1 MMFSCMKQGRAFYRQ
16 VFALTLP
23 LVLQNLITSSL
34 GMADTFMVGLLG
46 TVELAGVTLAN
57 IPFFVVQLF
66 FFGVQSGGAVL
77 ISQYW
82 GKGDRDSINRVLGL
96 SWYVTG
102 AVALTVALAML
113 AAPVRI
119 MSLFGNDPAA
129 VAVAARYGR
138 IIGFAFLLNG
148 LNLAYVGALRSME
161 QPKIGTWML
170 GASMV
175 TNLFLNYVLI
185 FGKLG
190 APALGV
196 EGAAIATLVSRIL
209 ESAIVVGH
217 IIKSRKFRLKLP
229 LILRPGREMVGKL
242 IKYSAPVVLN
252 ETLWGLGTS
261 IYPVIMG
268 HMPNSTEI
276 LAAYTIAGNVDKLVM
291 VAISGMSVASAAI
304 VGKEI
309 GAGRTDKVYGISWAL
324 NFLAMAC
331 GAVFGAALVV
341 MANLW
346 FPHWL
351 YPLFDLR
358 PETAELVAAM
368 LSIIGATLFLRGFSH
383 VTIVGVLRGGGDVKT
398 ATLIDLLPLWVVSI
412 PLAAVMGLWLD
423 LGPVWV
429 YIAMS
434 VDQVIKL
441 LMGVPR
447 IRSRK
452 WINDVT
458 VS

>member
-1 MMFSCMKQGRAFYRQ
+1 MVSFLKQGRAFYRQ
-16 VFALTLP
+16 VAALSVP
-23 LVLQNLITSSL
+23 LVIQNLITSSL

-46 TVELAGVTLAN
+46 TVDLAGVTLAN

-66 FFGVQSGGAVL
+66 FFGVQSGGTVL

-82 GKGDRDSINRVLGL
+82 GKGDKNSINRVLGL
-96 SWYVTG
+96 SWYVAG

-113 AAPVRI
+113 VAPIQI
-119 MSLFGNDPAA
+119 MSLFGNDMNA
-129 VAVAARYGR
+129 VIVAARYGR

-190 APALGV
+190 APRLGV
-196 EGAAIATLVSRIL
+196 EGAAIATLAARVL
-209 ESAIVVGH
+209 ESVIVIGH
-217 IIKSRKFRLKLP
+217 IIKNKTFRLDFSLV
-229 LILRPGREMVGKL
+229 LRPGREMVGKL

-268 HMPNSTEI
+268 HMPGSTEI

-291 VAISGMSVASAAI
+291 VAISGLCVASAVI
-304 VGKEI
+304 IGKEI
-309 GAGRTDKVYGISWAL
+309 GAGRPEKAYSISWTL

-331 GAVFGAALVV
+331 GAVFGGALVAA
-341 MANLW
+341 ANWW

-351 YPLFDLR
+351 YPLFR
-358 PETAELVAAM
+358 MTTRTESLVTMM
-368 LSIIGATLFLRGFSH
+368 LSIIGGTLFLRGFSH

-398 ATLIDLLPLWVVSI
+398 ATLIDLLPLWLVSI
-412 PLAAVMGLWLD
+412 PMAAVLGLWLN

-434 VDQVIKL
+434 IDQVIKL

>member
-1 MMFSCMKQGRAFYRQ
+1 MFSFMKQGRAFYRQ

-34 GMADTFMVGLLG
+34 SMADTFMVGLLG

-66 FFGVQSGGAVL
+66 FFGVQSGGTVL

-82 GKGDRDSINRVLGL
+82 GKGDRESINRVLGL

-113 AAPVRI
+113 AAPVQI

-129 VAVAARYGR
+129 VAVAAKYGR
-138 IIGFAFLLNG
+138 IIGMAYLLNG

-190 APALGV
+190 APRLGV
-196 EGAAIATLVSRIL
+196 EGAALATLISRVL
-209 ESAIVVGH
+209 ESVIVVGYILKNKH
-217 IIKSRKFRLKLP
+217 FRLELP
-229 LILRPGREMVGKL
+229 LVLRPGREMVRKL
-242 IKYSAPVVLN
+242 VKYSAPVVVN

-261 IYPVIMG
+261 IYPIIMG
-268 HMPNSTEI
+268 HMPGSTEI

-291 VAISGMSVASAAI
+291 VAISGLCVASTVI

-309 GAGRTDKVYGISWAL
+309 GAGRTDRVYFISWAL

-331 GAVFGAALVV
+331 GAVFGTALAV
-341 MANLW
+341 MAHLW
-346 FPHWL
+346 FPSWL
-351 YPLFDLR
+351 YPLFQMSAR
-358 PETAELVAAM
+358 TQELVKMM
-368 LSIIGATLFLRGFSH
+368 LTIIGATLFLRGFSH

-398 ATLIDLLPLWVVSI
+398 ATLIDLLPLWLVSI
-412 PLAAVMGLWLD
+412 PLAAVMGLWLN

>member
-1 MMFSCMKQGRAFYRQ
+1 MFSFMKQGRAFYRQ

-34 GMADTFMVGLLG
+34 SMADTFMVGLLG

-66 FFGVQSGGAVL
+66 FFGVQSGGTVL

-82 GKGDRDSINRVLGL
+82 GKGDRGSINRVLGL

-113 AAPVRI
+113 AAPVQI

-129 VAVAARYGR
+129 VAVAAKYGR
-138 IIGFAFLLNG
+138 IIGMAYLLNG

-190 APALGV
+190 APRLGV
-196 EGAAIATLVSRIL
+196 EGAALATLISRVL
-209 ESAIVVGH
+209 ESVIVVGH
-217 IIKSRKFRLKLP
+217 ILKNKHFRLELS
-229 LILRPGREMVGKL
+229 LVLRPGREMVRKL
-242 IKYSAPVVLN
+242 IKYSAPVVVN
-252 ETLWGLGTS
+252 ETLWGFGTS
-261 IYPVIMG
+261 IYPIIMG
-268 HMPNSTEI
+268 HMPGSTEI

-291 VAISGMSVASAAI
+291 VAISGLCVSSTVI

-309 GAGRTDKVYGISWAL
+309 GAGRTDRVYSISWAL

-331 GAVFGAALVV
+331 GAVFGTALAV
-341 MANLW
+341 MAHLW

-351 YPLFDLR
+351 YPLFQMSAR
-358 PETAELVAAM
+358 TQELVKMM
-368 LSIIGATLFLRGFSH
+368 LTIIGATLFLRGFSH

-398 ATLIDLLPLWVVSI
+398 ATLIDLLPLWLVSI
-412 PLAAVMGLWLD
+412 PLAAVMGLWLN

-458 VS
+458 MS

>member
-1 MMFSCMKQGRAFYRQ
+1 MFSFMKQGRAFYRQ

-34 GMADTFMVGLLG
+34 SMADTFMVGLLG
-46 TVELAGVTLAN
+46 TVDLAGVTLAN

-66 FFGVQSGGAVL
+66 FFGVQSGGTVL

-82 GKGDRDSINRVLGL
+82 GKGDRASINRVLGL

-102 AVALTVALAML
+102 VVALTVAVAML
-113 AAPVRI
+113 AAPVQI

-138 IIGFAFLLNG
+138 IIGMAYLLNG

-161 QPKIGTWML
+161 KPKIGTWML

-190 APALGV
+190 APRLGV
-196 EGAAIATLVSRIL
+196 EGAALATLISRVL
-209 ESAIVVGH
+209 ESVIVVGH
-217 IIKSRKFRLKLP
+217 ILKNKHFRLELP
-229 LILRPGREMVGKL
+229 LVLRPGREMVRKL
-242 IKYSAPVVLN
+242 IKYSAPVVVN

-261 IYPVIMG
+261 IYPIIMG
-268 HMPNSTEI
+268 HMPGSTEI

-291 VAISGMSVASAAI
+291 VAISGLCVASTVI

-309 GAGRTDKVYGISWAL
+309 GAGRTDRVYSISWAL

-331 GAVFGAALVV
+331 GAVFGTALAV
-341 MANLW
+341 MAHLW
-346 FPHWL
+346 FPSWL
-351 YPLFDLR
+351 YPLFQMSAR
-358 PETAELVAAM
+358 TQELVKMM
-368 LSIIGATLFLRGFSH
+368 LTIIGGTLFLRGFSH

-412 PLAAVMGLWLD
+412 PLAAVMGLWLN

>member
-1 MMFSCMKQGRAFYRQ
+1 MVSFLKQGRAFYRQ
-16 VFALTLP
+16 VAALSVP
-23 LVLQNLITSSL
+23 LVIQNLITSSL

-46 TVELAGVTLAN
+46 TVDLAGVTLAN

-66 FFGVQSGGAVL
+66 FFGVQSGGTVL

-82 GKGDRDSINRVLGL
+82 GKGDKNSINRVLGL

-113 AAPVRI
+113 VAPIQI
-119 MSLFGNDPAA
+119 MSLFGNDMNA
-129 VAVAARYGR
+129 VIVAARYGR

-190 APALGV
+190 APRLGV
-196 EGAAIATLVSRIL
+196 EGAAIATLAARVL
-209 ESAIVVGH
+209 ESVIVIGH
-217 IIKSRKFRLKLP
+217 IIKNKTFRLDLS
-229 LILRPGREMVGKL
+229 LVLRPGREMVGKL

-268 HMPNSTEI
+268 HMPGSTEI

-291 VAISGMSVASAAI
+291 VAISGLCVASAVI
-304 VGKEI
+304 IGKEI
-309 GAGRTDKVYGISWAL
+309 GAGRPEKAYSISWTL

-331 GAVFGAALVV
+331 GAVFGGALVAA
-341 MANLW
+341 ANWW

-351 YPLFDLR
+351 YPLFR
-358 PETAELVAAM
+358 MTTRTESLVTMM
-368 LSIIGATLFLRGFSH
+368 LSIIGGTLFLRGFSH

-398 ATLIDLLPLWVVSI
+398 ATLIDLLPLWLVSI
-412 PLAAVMGLWLD
+412 PMAAVLGLWLN

-434 VDQVIKL
+434 IDQVIKL

-452 WINDVT
+452 WIHDVT

>member
-1 MMFSCMKQGRAFYRQ
+1 MLSCMKQGRAFYRQ

-34 GMADTFMVGLLG
+34 SMADTFMVGLLG

-66 FFGVQSGGAVL
+66 FFGVQSGGTVL

-82 GKGDRDSINRVLGL
+82 GKGDRESINRVLGL

-102 AVALTVALAML
+102 AVALTVAVAML
-113 AAPVRI
+113 AAPVQI

-129 VAVAARYGR
+129 VEVAAKYGR
-138 IIGFAFLLNG
+138 IIGMAYLLNG

-190 APALGV
+190 APRLGV
-196 EGAAIATLVSRIL
+196 EGAALATLISRVL
-209 ESAIVVGH
+209 ESVIVVCH
-217 IIKSRKFRLKLP
+217 ILKNRHFRLEMP
-229 LILRPGREMVGKL
+229 LVLRPGRAMVRKL
-242 IKYSAPVVLN
+242 VKYSAPVVVN

-261 IYPVIMG
+261 IYPIIMG
-268 HMPNSTEI
+268 HMPGSTEI

-291 VAISGMSVASAAI
+291 VAISGLCVSSTVI

-309 GAGRTDKVYGISWAL
+309 GAGRTDRVYSISWAL

-331 GAVFGAALVV
+331 GAVFGTALVV
-341 MANLW
+341 MAHAW
-346 FPHWL
+346 FPSWL
-351 YPLFDLR
+351 YPLFQMSAR
-358 PETAELVAAM
+358 TQELVKMM
-368 LSIIGATLFLRGFSH
+368 LTIIGATLFLRGFSH

-398 ATLIDLLPLWVVSI
+398 ATLIDLLPLWLVSI
-412 PLAAVMGLWLD
+412 PLAAVMGLWLN

-434 VDQVIKL
+434 VDQGIKL